1 MKQLFD
7 TTLHEPLRRAGYATA
22 LSQLA
27 ARRGAFRERDRWLDV
42 SAGLRSGG
50 AGQNPA
56 LALALPQAGDRVLAF
71 GDTAGAVRIIDAAL
85 AKSPIDRMAELD
97 RPYAALV
104 QAYAQAGRPDRAR
117 QYLAGATKNG
127 TELDPTRGYVVSIA
141 RAELLMAEHKWT
153 EAIDVLRKTFPGRC
167 GQCLF
172 RARALAFD
180 GAQQR
185 DSAIFWNER
194 WLAAIGIRGTSWV
207 TTQRRL
213 GELYAEKGDV
223 SKALAHYQAFVDSW
237 KDADPELQPQV
248 AEVRQRIAR
257 LQQQERVKR

>member
-1 MKQLFD
+1 VKQLYD

-22 LSQLA
+22 LSALA
-27 ARRGAFRERDRWLDV
+27 ARRGAFHERDRWLDV
-42 SAGLRSGG
+42 AAGLRAGG
-50 AGQNPA
+50 TGQNPELTRA
-56 LALALPQAGDRVLAF
+56 YTQAEDRALAF
-71 GDTAGAVRIIDAAL
+71 GDTAGAVRILDAAL
-85 AKSPIDRMAELD
+85 AKAPLDKMAELD
-97 RPYAALV
+97 RPYATLV
-104 QAYAQAGRPDRAR
+104 GAYAQAGRPDRAR
-117 QYLAGATKNG
+117 QYIAGAAKNQR
-127 TELDPTRGYVVSIA
+127 EDDPTRGYLVSIA
-141 RAELLMAEHKWT
+141 RAQIAMAEHKWD
-153 EAIDVLRKTFPGRC
+153 EAIGILRTTLPGRAP
-167 GQCLF
+167 QFLF

-194 WLAAIGIRGTSWV
+194 WLDAIGIRGTPWV

-213 GELYAEKGDV
+213 GELYADKGDI
-223 SKALAHYQAFVDSW
+223 SKALAHYQAFVNSW